1 MILYIALG
9 VVVVALIVVTI
20 FFLRKRKK
28 EKAAAAAGGYQEA
41 APGGDEVSVLVHEAE
56 GKLAGA
62 KIPGAKV
69 ANLPAFILAG
79 EAGSTK
85 TTVMLNSGLDP
96 ELVAGQVYQ
105 GGNTVPTRSANF
117 WFTRRAVFVEA
128 GGALMADRG
137 RWSRFVKR
145 MHPKGSVVG
154 KGEQAP
160 RAVVVCYDSEN
171 FTRPGALDAASA
183 AAQNLR
189 ARLGEMSQMMGI
201 NIPVYV
207 LFTKADRLPFFTE
220 YVRNLNSDEATQVV
234 GVTLPMVQRR
244 SEGVYAEEE
253 GQRLTANFEQLFRSL
268 ADARPEFL
276 SREND
281 ATKLPSA
288 YEFPREFRKIRP
300 AVVQF
305 LVDLC
310 RPSQLTVGP
319 FLRGYYFTGVRPIV
333 INEAAPVAAPLS
345 QQAASAG
352 ATSIFA
358 MRAPVAAAA
367 QAAPSGPVTG
377 RKVPQ
382 WLFLTHFFND
392 VLMADKAAQ
401 GASGASIKVS
411 GTRRWLL
418 IAAASLC
425 FLLFVFFTISFFN
438 NRGLETDMRDAA
450 RGIPVTESTGV
461 DLASLN
467 ALQKLDVLRE
477 RLDRIYGW
485 RTAGRPFFYGWFLYI
500 GDDLYDEGRKVYC
513 QRFNQLLMRQTQE
526 YMRIY
531 LNTASVSNAEFG
543 PTYEALRGY
552 LITTTRP
559 DKSDA
564 QLPPVMMR
572 FWTNDGNRIID
583 QERRRL
589 AGLQFDFYR
598 RDLLQQPACTGPADG
613 MVIARTRSY
622 LKNMG
627 GAQRVY
633 AALRQRA
640 NEKFK
645 PIVFNDVYPGSE
657 RAVVDRYAVQGAF
670 TKDGWR
676 FMMEMLAHPEQYL
689 KGEAWVLGDDGTGGI
704 DTGRIAQDVKPLYVQ
719 EFINIWRTYL
729 KSASVLKC
737 SGPPDASAKLDLLS
751 GPTSPILELFALA
764 SQNTDVGDPQVTKA
778 LGAVQKVVP
787 PSSGDHVI
795 GATNQSYM
803 NGLLQLKNSVDTAK
817 DQNPLSDT
825 AAASIAGA
833 AAQAKNSSTQIA
845 YTFEAPQEIAS
856 QTSKSLLDAAV
867 VNVES
872 CCRAA
877 PPSTELNAAGA
888 GLCRAMSPLMNKY
901 PFNTALN
908 APAATLEEINTF
920 FNPKTGEIWKLVDEK
935 LQKVVTR
942 QGTSFTPK
950 DIPGAK
956 VNTTFIQFL
965 QRAAAFADK
974 AYAGGSDSP
983 HFAYQVK
990 LVESQD
996 VDSATLTIDGRTE
1009 VFHNGQETKD
1019 FTWPS
1024 KGQQNAN
1031 LTVKMKGGDNYP
1043 YGMPY
1048 RDIWSVFRFAYD
1060 AKDNH
1065 GTGGGTLVTRT
1076 LASQGQTTTD
1086 QATGK
1091 VVEPKFFFGADPPVF
1106 NRDYFKSLACVAKV
1120 AN

>member
-9 VVVVALIVVTI
+9 VIVVALIVLTVI
-20 FFLRKRKK
+20 FLKKRKK

-41 APGGDEVSVLVHEAE
+41 APGGDEVAVLIHEAE

-62 KIPGAKV
+62 KIPGARV
-69 ANLPAFILAG
+69 ASLPAFILAG
-79 EAGSTK
+79 ESGATK
-85 TTVMLNSGLDP
+85 TTVMLHSGLEP

-105 GGNTVPTRSANF
+105 AGNTAPTRSANF
-117 WFTRRAVFVEA
+117 WFSKRAVFVEA
-128 GGALMADRG
+128 GGPLLADRG

-145 MHPKGSVVG
+145 MQPKGSVVG

-160 RAVVVCYDSEN
+160 RAVVVCYDAEN
-171 FTRPGALDAASA
+171 FTRPGALDAAA
-183 AAQNLR
+183 ASAQNLR
-189 ARLGEMSQMMGI
+189 ARLGEMSQVMGI
-201 NIPVYV
+201 NLPVYV

-220 YVRNLNSDEATQVV
+220 YVRNLNSEEATQVL
-234 GVTLPMVQRR
+234 GVTLPMTQKRND
-244 SEGVYAEEE
+244 GVYAEQES
-253 GQRLTANFEQLFRSL
+253 QRLTAHFEQLFRAL

-281 ATKLPSA
+281 AEKLPAA

-305 LVDLC
+305 LVELC

-319 FLRGYYFTGVRPIV
+319 FLRGYYFTGVRPV
-333 INEAAPVAAPLS
+333 VVNEAAPVAPS
-345 QQAASAG
+345 VPQQAASAG
-352 ATSIFA
+352 ATSMFA
-358 MRAPVAAAA
+358 ARAPM
-367 QAAPSGPVTG
+367 AAPQPAPAGPVTG

-382 WLFLTHFFND
+382 WLFLSHLFND
-392 VLMADKAAQ
+392 VLLADKAAQ

-418 IAAASLC
+418 LAAASLC

-438 NRGLETDMRDAA
+438 NRGLETAMRDAA

-461 DLASLN
+461 DLASLD
-467 ALQKLDVLRE
+467 ALQKLDILRE
-477 RLDRIYGW
+477 KLDRIYGW
-485 RTAGRPFFYGWFLYI
+485 RTAGRPFLYGWFLYI

-513 QRFNQLLMRQTQE
+513 QRFNQLLLRQTQE
-526 YMRIY
+526 YMRSY
-531 LNTASVSNAEFG
+531 LSTASVSNAEFG

-564 QLPPVMMR
+564 QLPPVLMR
-572 FWTNDGNRIID
+572 FWTNDGNRLID

-613 MVIARTRSY
+613 MVIAKTRSY
-622 LKNMG
+622 LKSMG

-645 PIVFNDVYPGSE
+645 QIVFNEVYPGSD
-657 RAVVDRYAVQGAF
+657 RVVVDRYPVPGAF
-670 TKDGWR
+670 TKDGWK

-704 DTGRIAQDVKPLYVQ
+704 DTGRIAQDVKPLYVG
-719 EFINIWRTYL
+719 EFIKIWQTYL

-737 SGPPDASAKLDLLS
+737 SGPPDASTKLDLLS
-751 GPTSPILELFALA
+751 GPTSPILELFGLA
-764 SQNTDVGDPQVTKA
+764 SQNIDVGDAQVARA
-778 LGAVQKVVP
+778 LGAVQKIVP
-787 PSSGDHVI
+787 ASSGDHVI
-795 GATNQSYM
+795 GPANQSYM
-803 NGLLQLKNSVDTAK
+803 QGLLQLKNSVDAAK
-817 DQNPLSDT
+817 DQNPLSDA
-825 AAASIAGA
+825 AAASISGA
-833 AAQAKNSSTQIA
+833 AGQAKNSSTQIA

-867 VNVES
+867 LNVES

-888 GLCRAMSPLMNKY
+888 GLCKQMSPLMSKY
-901 PFNTALN
+901 PFNTSLN
-908 APAATLEEINTF
+908 APGATLDEINAF
-920 FNPKTGEIWKLVDEK
+920 FNPKTGQIWKMVDEK

-942 QGTSFTPK
+942 QGSVFIPK

-956 VNTTFIQFL
+956 VNPAFIGFL
-965 QRAAAFADK
+965 TRAAAFADK
-974 AYAGGSDSP
+974 AYAGNADNP
-983 HFAYQVK
+983 HFAYSVK
-990 LVESQD
+990 LVDSPD
-996 VDSATLTIDGRTE
+996 VESATLMIDGRTE
-1009 VFHNGQETKD
+1009 IFHNNQETKD

-1024 KGQQNAN
+1024 KGAMNAN
-1031 LTVKMKGGDNYP
+1031 LTVKMKGGENYP

-1048 RDIWSVFRFAYD
+1048 RDVWSVFRFAYD
-1060 AKDNH
+1060 AKDNRP
-1065 GTGGGTLVTRT
+1065 TGGGTLVTRT

-1106 NRDYFKSLACVAKV
+1106 NRDYFRNLACVAKV